1 MMMNSKSVV
10 ENLNKLYP
18 NPKCMLDYKKD
29 YELVIAVMLS
39 CQSTDKTVNKVSPKL
54 FKYSLEEINNLDDK
68 TLEDIIRPIGTFRRK
83 RAYIKE
89 ISSKLLEKGFVPND
103 RSFLEALPGVGRK
116 CANVILAELYDEN
129 VIAVDT
135 HVSRVSIR
143 LGIAREGDTPDM
155 IEEKLMNFFGDEV
168 LPKLHLQLVTFGR
181 EVCKSK
187 TPLCKDCPFYP
198 CRYKK
203 ELT

>member
-1 MMMNSKSVV
+1 MMMNNKNVV

-116 CANVILAELYDEN
+116 CANVILKCI
-129 VIAVDT
+129 V
-135 HVSRVSIR
+135 
-143 LGIAREGDTPDM
+143 
-155 IEEKLMNFFGDEV
+155 K
-168 LPKLHLQLVTFGR
+168 
-181 EVCKSK
+181 
-187 TPLCKDCPFYP
+187 
-198 CRYKK
+198 
-203 ELT
+203 